1 MGLIEKIKNII
12 FKSKDYNRSADYFN
26 NKFELK
32 LLHNEPI
39 YRVDILRAVKYNYR
53 GLRGDGICTSISRMC
68 RIHLKQNSSLR
79 CMEYTEAKELF
90 PKLSR
95 SNANDFRL
103 DYDDKGYWWECGDWK
118 GGRMQFLDWL
128 IKEYKDNKENL
139 RNIKL

>member
-1 MGLIEKIKNII
+1 MKLIEKIKNII
-12 FKSKDYNRSADYFN
+12 FKSKDYN

-53 GLRGDGICTSISRMC
+53 GLRGGGICTSITRIC
-68 RIHLKQNSSLR
+68 RVCLNENYSMR
-79 CMEYTEAKELF
+79 WMDCMEAKKLF

-95 SNANDFRL
+95 FNAHDFHS
-103 DYDDKGYWWECGDWK
+103 DDEGEYWWKINDWK

-128 IKEYKDNKENL
+128 INEYKDDEENL